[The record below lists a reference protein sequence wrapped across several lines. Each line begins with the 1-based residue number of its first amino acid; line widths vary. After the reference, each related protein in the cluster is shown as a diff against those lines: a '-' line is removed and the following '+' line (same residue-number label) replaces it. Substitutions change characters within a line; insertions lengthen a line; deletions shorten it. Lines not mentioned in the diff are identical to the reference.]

1 MKTALVAGGAGFL
14 GSHMCD
20 KLLDEGYRVVAID
33 NLHTGSRRNIAHI
46 AERNTLTFEE
56 FDILEKYDTE
66 CDLILNFACPA
77 SPPKYQADPI
87 NTMRVNFEGTLNLL
101 KLARK
106 NDATFIQTSTSEVY
120 GDPEVHPQPE
130 SYRGCVNTVGPR
142 ACYDEGK
149 RIAETL
155 CYEFRQQYGVDT
167 KIVRI
172 FNTYG
177 PRMDPND
184 GRVISNFLNQALRGH
199 ELTIYGDGSQTR
211 SFTYVDDLIEGIF
224 NLTQLPRAIS
234 GPLNLGSSDEFSIE
248 ELASTVSLLFPDKT
262 IAIINCDL
270 PIDDPIQRK
279 PDLKSAN
286 NLLGWHAEVGLVEG
300 LKKTLTYFEKIQN
313 LEN

>member
-33 NLHTGSRRNIAHI
+33 NLHTGSRRNIAHLS
-46 AERNTLTFEE
+46 ERNTFTFEE

-66 CDLILNFACPA
+66 CDLILNLACPA

-101 KLARK
+101 ELARK
-106 NDATFIQTSTSEVY
+106 NDATFIQASTSEVY
-120 GDPEVHPQPE
+120 GDPEIHPQPE

-155 CYEFRQQYGVDT
+155 CYEFREKYGVDT

-184 GRVISNFLNQALRGH
+184 GRVISNFLNQALKDNP
-199 ELTIYGDGSQTR
+199 LTISGNGCQTR
-211 SFTYVDDLIEGIF
+211 AFTYVDDLIEAIF
-224 NLTQLPRAIS
+224 GLLNVS
-234 GPLNLGSSDEFSIE
+234 NDVFGPLNVGSSDEFSIN
-248 ELASTVSLLFPDKT
+248 ELATKVVALFPNK
-262 IAIINCDL
+262 AITLLYCDL
-270 PIDDPIQRK
+270 PIDDPLQRK
-279 PDLKSAN
+279 PDLNAISK
-286 NLLGWHAEVGLVEG
+286 LLGWQAKVTLIEG
-300 LKKTLTYFEKIQN
+300 LKKTLAYFEETQKSEI
-313 LEN
+313 